1 MPVKVSEDDYE
12 DFCKK
17 HVVVENGGTL
27 SGGFSE
33 NKLQSYTGLVADVT
47 ENTNGLK
54 IAVKNADGS
63 FSFSARTTGSESGIK
78 DQALKTAPDAETVGL
93 TVKEAKGSYGEF
105 LRVDLTGDYGD
116 LAANLQTV
124 TWTYYGDD
132 STYTNAKATYGTKF
146 AADNWMHKVM
156 GIQLGLTDSLRC
168 TLPEGT
174 DGTGYWKITI
184 HALGYADASYTF
196 EATKA
201 NIVGADPVESTAA
214 LEEAIA
220 KADALNKDLYM
231 ETSWNNMQTELAEAK
246 EALEKKQ
253 SQGTVDEATEH
264 LNAAIEALQSQYVLM
279 NIPYAEFYQAE
290 VHNDVPVDAFT
301 SATKNKTRTA
311 SLSGGSYHVNADG
324 SDITGI
330 TFPVKVTGDMDL
342 SKYTKVTDED
352 SVEITVTNRGQ
363 TSTTTYT
370 GKDALYENASYAYYT
385 LNEVPSYYKE
395 ASVDADG
402 NVTFGA
408 VQGAEATK
416 LENVTAEL
424 STNSKY
430 GDYQL
435 DLDGLT
441 DTIKA
446 GEDTVY
452 GVVVSTKEGN
462 DYGMRHLENIWRV
475 SELAWSTGFTTS
487 VHNCPTS
494 SEHYKSMMGQTINK
508 ITYYT
513 SKGIYEVDADVYVP
527 VKFAYEFSVE
537 NASVTSGSASVK
549 LEGLPDDYDAV
560 YTVEGLTG
568 TVSGDTLYFKN
579 AEKGSYTLTV
589 SDKNGKYADLSAD
602 FILYTEEMPAAFN
615 EDTTTPGLL
624 KNGDAT
630 DEEFA
635 DYLKNITSV
644 TVNGKTYAAS
654 GRGAVV
660 LFNEDGSLKT
670 DAAPF
675 AEGDSF

>member
-17 HVVVENGGTL
+17 YVVVENGGTL

-93 TVKEAKGSYGEF
+93 TVKEANGSYGEF
-105 LRVDLTGDYGD
+105 LRVDLTGNYGD

-220 KADALNKDLYM
+220 KADTLNKELYT

-290 VHNDVPVDAFT
+290 VHNDIPVDAFT

-330 TFPVKVTGDMDL
+330 TFPVKVTEGMDL

-370 GKDALYENASYAYYT
+370 GKDALYEN
-385 LNEVPSYYKE
+385 
-395 ASVDADG
+395 
-402 NVTFGA
+402 
-408 VQGAEATK
+408 
-416 LENVTAEL
+416 
-424 STNSKY
+424 
-430 GDYQL
+430 
-435 DLDGLT
+435 
-441 DTIKA
+441 
-446 GEDTVY
+446 
-452 GVVVSTKEGN
+452 VS
-462 DYGMRHLENIWRV
+462 
-475 SELAWSTGFTTS
+475 
-487 VHNCPTS
+487 
-494 SEHYKSMMGQTINK
+494 
-508 ITYYT
+508 
-513 SKGIYEVDADVYVP
+513 
-527 VKFAYEFSVE
+527 
-537 NASVTSGSASVK
+537 
-549 LEGLPDDYDAV
+549 
-560 YTVEGLTG
+560 
-568 TVSGDTLYFKN
+568 
-579 AEKGSYTLTV
+579 
-589 SDKNGKYADLSAD
+589 
-602 FILYTEEMPAAFN
+602 
-615 EDTTTPGLL
+615 
-624 KNGDAT
+624 
-630 DEEFA
+630 
-635 DYLKNITSV
+635 
-644 TVNGKTYAAS
+644 
-654 GRGAVV
+654 
-660 LFNEDGSLKT
+660 
-670 DAAPF
+670 
-675 AEGDSF
+675 

>member
-1 MPVKVSEDDYE
+1 M
-12 DFCKK
+12 
-17 HVVVENGGTL
+17 
-27 SGGFSE
+27 
-33 NKLQSYTGLVADVT
+33 
-47 ENTNGLK
+47 
-54 IAVKNADGS
+54 
-63 FSFSARTTGSESGIK
+63 
-78 DQALKTAPDAETVGL
+78 
-93 TVKEAKGSYGEF
+93 KEANGSYGEF

-201 NIVGADPVESTAA
+201 NIVGADPVESTVA

-220 KADALNKDLYM
+220 KADALNKDLYT

-264 LNAAIEALQSQYVLM
+264 LNAAIETLQSQYVLM

-330 TFPVKVTGDMDL
+330 TFPVKVTEDMDL

-408 VQGAEATK
+408 VQGTETAK

-475 SELAWSTGFTTS
+475 SKLAWSTGFTTS

-508 ITYYT
+508 IYLLLHQQGNLR
-513 SKGIYEVDADVYVP
+513 SRRRCIC
-527 VKFAYEFSVE
+527 
-537 NASVTSGSASVK
+537 
-549 LEGLPDDYDAV
+549 
-560 YTVEGLTG
+560 TG
-568 TVSGDTLYFKN
+568 
-579 AEKGSYTLTV
+579 
-589 SDKNGKYADLSAD
+589 
-602 FILYTEEMPAAFN
+602 
-615 EDTTTPGLL
+615 
-624 KNGDAT
+624 
-630 DEEFA
+630 
-635 DYLKNITSV
+635 
-644 TVNGKTYAAS
+644 
-654 GRGAVV
+654 
-660 LFNEDGSLKT
+660 
-670 DAAPF
+670 
-675 AEGDSF
+675 